1 MKKLCLSLIMMT
13 VSAAFAAAPHGAL
26 MVPQYG
32 TPVRASIGSKSGVN
46 AFTLCTGFVESEGA
60 TAFTAMA
67 WVKWTPRAGYPADSA
82 WCPFVMCDFTT
93 ESARSTSEGGPSLV
107 NLSPVS
113 EIENLPLVRGRWS
126 ANCLPQTYE
135 HPDSLENWQYGCY
148 CINVTTDTGL
158 TLNVAGEELYI
169 PATNGMVRNIL
180 APTASRSVSVVAE
193 SASANVKFGI
203 AEMPIVQ
210 FVGTQFD
217 GMIDRTN
224 ASDPEC
230 GGLARGEWRLVV
242 FRGSIV
248 GNTMRARV
256 CGYNATDRLSNTG
269 DVSQEMWHQRTT
281 FEKNSRFRFTVAH
294 TVGLSDG
301 RGNDDTFD
309 IYGFKCYRGD
319 LSDRLVETMRD
330 QDVAEMRRRGIMA
343 R

>member
-32 TPVRASIGSKSGVN
+32 TPVRAYIRSKLGVN

-60 TAFTAMA
+60 TAFTAMV
-67 WVKWTPRAGYPADSA
+67 WLRWTPRAGYPADSP
-82 WCPFVMCDFTT
+82 CIPFVMCDFTT
-93 ESARSTSEGGPSLV
+93 ESARSTTEGGPSLV

-113 EIENLPLVRGRWS
+113 ENENLPLVNGRWS
-126 ANCLPQTYE
+126 ANCLPQTYD
-135 HPDSLENWQYGCY
+135 HPDSLDHWQYGCY
-148 CINVTTDTGL
+148 CINITTDTGL

-180 APTASRSVSVVAE
+180 ATTASRSVSIVAE

-203 AEMPIVQ
+203 AEMPLVQ
-210 FVGTQFD
+210 FVGAQ
-217 GMIDRTN
+217 IDSSTHGGTFG
-224 ASDPEC
+224 SPED

-242 FRGSIV
+242 FRASIV
-248 GNTMRARV
+248 GNAMRARV
-256 CGYNATDRLSNTG
+256 CGYNAMDRLTNSQ

-281 FEKNSRFRFTVAH
+281 IEKNSRFRFMVANMG
-294 TVGLSDG
+294 GLSDG
-301 RGNDDTFD
+301 QGIDDAFD

>member
-32 TPVRASIGSKSGVN
+32 TPVRASIGSKLGVK

-60 TAFTAMA
+60 TAFTAMVWLRWA
-67 WVKWTPRAGYPADSA
+67 PRAGYPADSPFG
-82 WCPFVMCDFTT
+82 PFVMCDFTT

-113 EIENLPLVRGRWS
+113 ENEILPLVNGRWS
-126 ANCLPQTYE
+126 ANCLPQTYD
-135 HPDSLENWQYGCY
+135 HPDSLDHWQYGCY
-148 CINVTTDTGL
+148 CINITTDTGL

-169 PATNGMVRNIL
+169 PATNGMVRTIL
-180 APTASRSVSVVAE
+180 ATTASRSVSIVAE

-203 AEMPIVQ
+203 AETPLVQ
-210 FVGTQFD
+210 FVGANFD
-217 GMIDRTN
+217 SVINGRESNLED
-224 ASDPEC
+224 C
-230 GGLARGEWRLVV
+230 GLARGEWRLVV
-242 FRGSIV
+242 FRASIV
-248 GNTMRARV
+248 GNAMRARV
-256 CGYNATDRLSNTG
+256 CGYNAMDRLTNSQ

-281 FEKNSRFRFTVAH
+281 IEKNSRFRFMVANAG
-294 TVGLSDG
+294 GLSDG
-301 RGNDDTFD
+301 QGNDDAFD

-330 QDVAEMRRRGIMA
+330 QDVEEMMRRGIMA